1 MPSAVKAR
9 ISAERS
15 LLTGGA
21 GGCESVQEIISIL
34 ATAEAFAVTA
44 LGGALR
50 NAARGTLALNAEH
63 QQALRAARAE
73 EQAHYAFLT
82 GAGATPLTTTF
93 TVPDPAIMTNVPAF
107 LTTLI
112 TLEEAFIAAYL
123 AAAQEFGVRGEP
135 AWAQHA
141 LAIAAVEAEH
151 RVIVRFFAI
160 EAGVLT
166 GLPND
171 VAFWKATFTSVG
183 QAAVALLTL
192 GFIGGKGPRIT
203 YPGPGAIDTSG
214 VKTLMPA

>member
-1 MPSAVKAR
+1 MPSAVKGR
-9 ISAERS
+9 TSAERS
-15 LLTGGA
+15 LLLGGA
-21 GGCESVQEIISIL
+21 GGCESIQEIISIL

-44 LGGALR
+44 LGGALQ

-63 QQALRAARAE
+63 QQALWAARAE
-73 EQAHYAFLT
+73 EQAHYAFLRGT
-82 GAGATPLTTTF
+82 GATPLTTTF
-93 TVPDPAIMTNVPAF
+93 TVPDQAIMTSVPAF

-123 AAAQEFGVRGEP
+123 AAAQEFGLWGEP
-135 AWAQHA
+135 MWAQHA

-171 VAFWKATFTSVG
+171 IAFQKAKFSSVG
-183 QAAVALLTL
+183 QAAVALLKL
-192 GFIGGKGPRIT
+192 GFIGGTGMPIT
-203 YPGPGAIDTSG
+203 YPGPGAIDNSS
-214 VKTLMPA
+214 VKTLTPY